1 MNRLFEE
8 KMRTLLII
16 LFSVVLGQSCSNSKC
31 EGNKWGDVYKDL
43 PSRCLK

>member
-16 LFSVVLGQSCSNSKC
+16 LFSVVLGQGCSNSKC
-31 EGNKWGDVYKDL
+31 EGNKWGMYIKTF